1 MGGTEMHTKLR
12 MMSLAVLAI
21 VAVAGLV
28 LWLSAESSEVS
39 SSENAADKS
48 AAGTEPEV
56 VLYYFHGTRRCNT
69 CRTIEAYT
77 QQALEKNFDDQLQAG
92 TLEWKVINT
101 EEPDNEH
108 FVTDFELVS
117 SSLVLVERKGE
128 DVLRHE
134 ILQEAWTLVRD
145 EPRFIEYVQ
154 KSVQGYLE

>member
-1 MGGTEMHTKLR
+1 MHKKIR
-12 MMSLAVLAI
+12 MSSLAVFAI
-21 VAVAGLV
+21 ATVAGLAM
-28 LWLSAESSEVS
+28 WLSAESSAVASSADVS
-39 SSENAADKS
+39 AKRPP
-48 AAGTEPEV
+48 GTESELA
-56 VLYYFHGTRRCNT
+56 LYYFHGTRRCNT

-108 FVTDFELVS
+108 FVTDFDLVS
-117 SSLVLVERKGE
+117 SSLVLVERKGN

>member
-1 MGGTEMHTKLR
+1 MHNKIR
-12 MMSLAVLAI
+12 MTSLAVLAI
-21 VAVAGLV
+21 VTVAGLA
-28 LWLSAESSEVS
+28 LWQSAESSEVA
-39 SSENAADKS
+39 SSENVVDKS
-48 AAGTEPEV
+48 AAGTDPEV

-77 QQALEKNFDDQLQAG
+77 QQALEQNFDDQLQAG

-108 FVTDFELVS
+108 FVTDFDLVS

-134 ILQEAWTLVRD
+134 ILQEVWTLVRD

-154 KSVQGYLE
+154 KSVQGFLE

>member
-1 MGGTEMHTKLR
+1 MRTRIQMTT
-12 MMSLAVLAI
+12 LAVLAI
-21 VAVAGLV
+21 VTVAGLA
-28 LWLSAESSEVS
+28 LWLSAEGSAVS
-39 SSENAADKS
+39 SSENVADKGAMS
-48 AAGTEPEV
+48 TEPEV

-69 CRTIEAYT
+69 CRTIESYT
-77 QQALEKNFDDQLQAG
+77 QQALEKNFNDQLEAG
-92 TLEWKVINT
+92 TLQWKVINT

-108 FVTDFELVS
+108 FVTDFELIS

-134 ILQEAWTLVRD
+134 VLQEAWTLVRD